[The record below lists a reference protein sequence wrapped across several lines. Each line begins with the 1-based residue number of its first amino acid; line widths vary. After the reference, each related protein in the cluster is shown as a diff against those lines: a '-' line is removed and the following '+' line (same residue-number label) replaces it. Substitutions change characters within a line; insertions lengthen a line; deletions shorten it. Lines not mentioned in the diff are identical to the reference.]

1 MTYDCKEFKSSLIK
15 QIVLLYD
22 FILMYFEV
30 NAEYEVRIPLYEL
43 PEKYRDDNFFGATRK
58 IEILIREV
66 QTDLDLWHLGI
77 VREEMKIWK
86 KLWEKWG
93 VDTKFIPWEKPFFLP
108 SQNPDTWGSPKEVRE
123 LMDDIEIVTVQCL
136 KCESKVEDS
145 SHCHECGALLPKN
158 LRTCYLVVIA
168 LIRRLG
174 NLYTFIT
181 DNDISISADTFQ
193 NRCTSAE
200 HQHHWNRLDECSI
213 GNWTIPPRVKEYI
226 TSYPDGFATLD
237 AISNK
242 KIRKKIKK
250 TLVRDFPFLSIDK
263 IEYNNQTLEEMA
275 V

>member
-1 MTYDCKEFKSSLIK
+1 M
-15 QIVLLYD
+15 
-22 FILMYFEV
+22 
-30 NAEYEVRIPLYEL
+30 
-43 PEKYRDDNFFGATRK
+43 
-58 IEILIREV
+58 
-66 QTDLDLWHLGI
+66 
-77 VREEMKIWK
+77 
-86 KLWEKWG
+86 
-93 VDTKFIPWEKPFFLP
+93 
-108 SQNPDTWGSPKEVRE
+108 
-123 LMDDIEIVTVQCL
+123 
-136 KCESKVEDS
+136 
-145 SHCHECGALLPKN
+145 
-158 LRTCYLVVIA
+158 VIA

-193 NRCTSAE
+193 NRFTSAE